1 MIILSLKDNLEIYN
15 TDRDEDHNLLEVI
28 CINVSRN
35 YSPDSVNSFL
45 INKIINAFNDLEY
58 VLRSFE
64 SKNEDLLYNIKK
76 YILGCQLDMN
86 RIKKIQSIMKEWGL
100 YFSEIGVEPTIKQ
113 ILICRY
119 RKEYITNFKN
129 IKKKSYYSLVYIDYL
144 LLVKKMRFANK
155 EKQVQILESLRNKN
169 KNMLEGFLNCL
180 LEPSNENIIKNQVLV
195 ISEEYTRKL
204 KDEKFLLK
212 AIKEIF
218 QENFNRY
225 GYNNYEDDL
234 KKIYLIQKEY
244 EYWIDIEK
252 LNNLVVDKNL
262 KLLKEFYLI
271 NDVKEENRHSI
282 QLTEIALSIVNNYFA
297 KKWTSDEYFV
307 EHEDNVIVPFDAN
320 PLIISEYLFNE
331 YYDLQEED
339 FLFVFT
345 RKIKA

>member
-1 MIILSLKDNLEIYN
+1 MSLKDNLEIYN
-15 TDRDEDHNLLEVI
+15 TNRDEDRKLLEVI
-28 CINVSRN
+28 CTNVSRN
-35 YSPDSVNSFL
+35 YFPGNVNRFL
-45 INKIINAFNDLEY
+45 INKIIDAFNDLEY
-58 VLRSFE
+58 ILSSFE

-76 YILGCQLDMN
+76 YILGCQLDIN
-86 RIKKIQSIMKEWGL
+86 RIKEIQGIMKEWGL

-204 KDEKFLLK
+204 KHEKFLLK

-234 KKIYLIQKEY
+234 KKIYLIQKDTEC
-244 EYWIDIEK
+244 WIDIEK
-252 LNNLVVDKNL
+252 LNNLIENQNL
-262 KLLKEFYLI
+262 KLLKDFDLI
-271 NDVKEENRHSI
+271 DEIKEENRHII
-282 QLTEIALSIVNNYFA
+282 QLTEIALSIANNCFI
-297 KKWTSDEYFV
+297 KKWTSDEYLM
-307 EHEDNVIVPFDAN
+307 EYEENVIVPFDAN
-320 PLIISEYLFNE
+320 PLIISDYLFNKD
-331 YYDLQEED
+331 YDLQEED
-339 FLFVFT
+339 FLFIFT